1 VALSEQRNTR
11 PSMNSLAAPP
21 RLIQNPDS
29 IDNPTLDFFIRCWN
43 EKRGDRAMPARA
55 AFEMREIK
63 DYVGWICLLDAL
75 PDFRDFRYRL
85 VGSRVADYFLG
96 DGTGK
101 TIRELFSGD
110 DKPLG
115 QALLWVYQKTCRE
128 RLPLRISAPAGKW
141 RGRYFPDTD
150 SLYLPLSKDGEVA
163 DMAMTIFTFN
173 YEEYRKT
180 MAPFSLSRT
189 A

>member
-1 VALSEQRNTR
+1 MTSFAS
-11 PSMNSLAAPP
+11 PP

-29 IDNPTLDFFIRCWN
+29 IDNPTLDFFIRRWN
-43 EKRGDRAMPARA
+43 EKRGDRAMPART

-63 DYVGWICLLDAL
+63 AYVGWICLLDAL
-75 PDFRDFRYRL
+75 PDFSDFRYRL

-101 TIRELFSGD
+101 TIRELFQAN

-115 QALLWVYQKTCRE
+115 HAMLWVYQKTCRE
-128 RLPLRISAPAGKW
+128 KLPLRISAPCGSW
-141 RGRYFPDTD
+141 RGRHFPNTD
-150 SLYLPLSKDGEVA
+150 ALYLPLSKDGEVA

-173 YEEYRKT
+173 HQEYRKT
-180 MAPFSLSRT
+180 ISTVSLTRS

>member
-1 VALSEQRNTR
+1 MTIF
-11 PSMNSLAAPP
+11 PSPP
-21 RLIQNPDS
+21 RITQNPSS
-29 IDNPTLDFFIRCWN
+29 IDNPTLDFFVRCWN
-43 EKRGDRAMPARA
+43 EKRGNRAMPPRA
-55 AFEMREIK
+55 AFEMRAIK

-75 PDFRDFRYRL
+75 PGFTDFRYRL
-85 VGSRVADYFLG
+85 VGSRVADYFLS

-101 TIRELFSGD
+101 TIREMCQGS

-115 QALLWVYQKTCRE
+115 QAMLWVYQKTCRE
-128 RLPLRISAPAGKW
+128 RLPLRISAPAGRW
-141 RGRYFPDTD
+141 RGRPFPNSDA
-150 SLYLPLSKDGEVA
+150 LYLPLSKDGEVA

-180 MAPFSLSRT
+180 ISTVSLTRS

>member
-1 VALSEQRNTR
+1 LITAFAS
-11 PSMNSLAAPP
+11 PP

-29 IDNPTLDFFIRCWN
+29 IDNPTLDFFIRYWN
-43 EKRGDRAMPARA
+43 EKRGNRAMPSRA
-55 AFEMREIK
+55 SFEMREIK

-101 TIRELFSGD
+101 TIRELFPGD

-115 QALLWVYQKTCRE
+115 KAMLWVYQKTCRE
-128 RLPLRISAPAGKW
+128 KLPLRISAPAGRW
-141 RGRYFPDTD
+141 RGRHFPDTD
-150 SLYLPLSKDGEVA
+150 SLYLPLSKDGDVA

-180 MAPFSLSRT
+180 LSTVSLTRS

>member
-1 VALSEQRNTR
+1 MALSEQRNTR

-128 RLPLRISAPAGKW
+128 RLPLRG
-141 RGRYFPDTD
+141 RGRKRRARTFSFGVDD
-150 SLYLPLSKDGEVA
+150 SARGRVRPNKSSQRRIVPQGLKAGFV
-163 DMAMTIFTFN
+163 
-173 YEEYRKT
+173 
-180 MAPFSLSRT
+180 
-189 A
+189 